1 MKLHV
6 LILTHHFFPEFGG
19 GAMMQY
25 ELARYL
31 AASGHT
37 VTVVTPIPYHHMVS
51 ANLPEPSRDENLEGF
66 HVIRVKSHVTKKGSL
81 IGRAFC
87 EVLTD
92 FDILFKGLRIKPVDI
107 LYIMPPPITLP
118 FLAALIKWV
127 RKSKL
132 VLFLQ
137 DTFPEFLISMNVLSR
152 RNICFKIARVIEKMT
167 YRSVDYLGVHSPK
180 NKSYIISRGVTESKV
195 NVIPLWADTDFL
207 GTQHHSSQFSDKYQL
222 DQKFIVM
229 YAGTIGFAVGAKT
242 IPQAAKILESEK
254 DIQFI
259 VIGGGNKKKEM
270 QEEIN
275 HLECTNILAFS
286 PIPREELPDALASS
300 DILLV
305 MLRKEQSTNP
315 NGYFKAV
322 IPHKMLSDMASGRPL
337 LLSAEVDSDAADLMR
352 IANCG
357 LSVPPE
363 DPAALAEAILK
374 MKHAR
379 KQREL
384 WAKNGYEFARSQFD
398 SSRQVQRM
406 EEMFINVAAGRT
418 YQFNDPWHPEL
429 N

>member
-19 GAMMQY
+19 GATMQY
-25 ELARYL
+25 ELARHL

-37 VTVVTPIPYHHMVS
+37 VTVITPIPYHHMVS
-51 ANLPEPSRDENLEGF
+51 ADMPEPSRDEFLDGF
-66 HVIRVKSHVTKKGSL
+66 HVIRVKSHGTTNGSL
-81 IGRAFC
+81 IARAIC

-92 FDILFKGLRIKPVDI
+92 IDILVKGLRIKPVDI

-118 FLAALIKWV
+118 FFAALIKWV
-127 RKSKL
+127 RKSKM

-137 DTFPEFLISMNVLSR
+137 DTFPEFLISMNLMSR
-152 RNICFKIARVIEKMT
+152 RNICFKIARVIEKLT
-167 YRSVDYLGVHSPK
+167 YRNVDYLGVHSPK
-180 NKSYIISRGVTESKV
+180 NRAYIISRGVDERKV
-195 NVIPLWADTDFL
+195 HVIPLWADTDFL
-207 GTQHHSSQFSDKYQL
+207 GKQQRPTQLLSKYQL
-222 DQKFIVM
+222 DHKFVVM

-242 IPQAAKILESEK
+242 LPQAAKLLEREE
-254 DIQFI
+254 DIQFV

-270 QEEIN
+270 QEEMN
-275 HLECTNILAFS
+275 HLESTNILSFS
-286 PIPREELPDALASS
+286 PIPREDLPDVLASS

-322 IPHKMLSDMASGRPL
+322 IPHKMLTDMSSARPV
-337 LLSAEVDSDAADLMR
+337 LLSAEVDSNAADLVH

-357 LSVPPE
+357 LTVPPE
-363 DPAALAEAILK
+363 DPAAIAEAILR
-374 MKHAR
+374 MKQDQ

-384 WAKNGYEFARSQFD
+384 WAKNGYEFVRRQF
-398 SSRQVQRM
+398 SASRQVERM
-406 EEMFINVAAGRT
+406 EEMFINVVTGLP
-418 YQFNDPWHPEL
+418 YQFNDPWHPES